1 MKLIVGMIALVLLLT
16 SCDDNSEIVVGNKTT
31 MEINT
36 EFDAGDVIKG
46 EVVTATFTLKNTGD
60 YPLVIGEVR
69 GSCSC
74 TVAESPEE
82 PVLPGESGE
91 IMAYVNTDKVQAG
104 PLHKSVRIVSN
115 TEPSVTEV
123 IIKANVIRK

>member
-1 MKLIVGMIALVLLLT
+1 MKTLVGILSIAFLLT
-16 SCDDNSEIVVGNKTT
+16 SCEDNSDIVVGNMTT
-31 MEINT
+31 LEINT
-36 EFDAGDVIKG
+36 EFDAGDVMKG
-46 EVVTATFTLKNTGD
+46 EVVTAKFRLKNTGK
-60 YPLVIGEVR
+60 YPLVIGEVK

-82 PVLPGESGE
+82 PILPGDEGE
-91 IMAYVNTDKVQAG
+91 ILAYVNTDKVQAG

-115 TEPSVTEV
+115 TEPSITEV